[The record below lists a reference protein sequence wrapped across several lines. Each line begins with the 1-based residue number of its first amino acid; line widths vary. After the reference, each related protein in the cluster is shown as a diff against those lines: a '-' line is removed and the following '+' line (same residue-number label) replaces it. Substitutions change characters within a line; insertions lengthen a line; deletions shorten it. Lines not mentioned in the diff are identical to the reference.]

1 MFMYGVFFRVKK
13 ERDEIKNDLLEFIID
28 VSFYN

>member
-1 MFMYGVFFRVKK
+1 MYGVFFRVKK